1 MKTFKK
7 DFEKFRSMLVNNIP
21 FAFARYSD
29 GELFIL
35 QNKQLK
41 LDHGVVQVGDDITR
55 VNMYQKQDHK
65 HFDPNEHQY
74 TRQKL
79 IESIQFK
86 FPNYY
91 KGISCKCC
99 VGEESFNE
107 QIMLNGGSVEDLT
120 WSNLFVNSNYPLF
133 LKEIVP
139 LIGTKKVVMVCHH
152 DADLQQLKK
161 CLVKDFRVGYNAM
174 VNDIDKISLIK
185 DWIEENKIT
194 DHLFLFSASTFSNLA
209 IYELFKFCNL
219 NTYIDIGTC
228 LAPHTKM
235 PCQRSYLMEYFYNT
249 AGNDLK
255 KTCIW

>member
-1 MKTFKK
+1 MKTFKS
-7 DFEKFRSMLVNNIP
+7 DFKKFQNMLASNTP

-35 QNKQLK
+35 QNKELK
-41 LDHGVVQVGDDITR
+41 LASNVVQVGDSITP
-55 VNMYQKQDHK
+55 VNMYQPQDHK
-65 HFDPNEHQY
+65 HFDPILHQHV
-74 TRQKL
+74 RQKL
-79 IESIQFK
+79 IEAFT
-86 FPNYY
+86 FRAFNYY

-99 VGEESFNE
+99 VGEDAFNE
-107 QIMLNGGSVEDLT
+107 QINLNHNKEDDLT

-139 LIGTKKVVMVCHH
+139 IIGNKRVVMICHQ

-174 VNDIDKISLIK
+174 VNDLDKISVIK
-185 DWIEENKIT
+185 KWIDENKIT
-194 DHLFLFSASTFSNLA
+194 NHLFLFSASTFSNLA
-209 IYELFKFCNL
+209 IYELYKTNNL
-219 NTYIDIGTC
+219 NTYLDIGTC

-235 PCQRSYLMEYFYNT
+235 PCQRSYLMEYFYKT
-249 AGNDLK
+249 PGSDLN